1 MQRQQEPS
9 AVQPAICLHLPVV
22 GKAAALSGRVGIV
35 SVHVMYMRQ
44 YPVGF
49 GHRVASL
56 LPKMGDGVQGLR
68 VYKARLVQESFV
80 HTYTRYIYIY
90 MYTHVSADWRNSG
103 MCKQNVQDA
112 DGASMDQIWSVMKE
126 DSDLWQDAGME
137 EVVTYLRGAKA
148 LQVPHDVRE
157 ALNMNA

>member
-1 MQRQQEPS
+1 
-9 AVQPAICLHLPVV
+9 
-22 GKAAALSGRVGIV
+22 
-35 SVHVMYMRQ
+35 
-44 YPVGF
+44 
-49 GHRVASL
+49 
-56 LPKMGDGVQGLR
+56 
-68 VYKARLVQESFV
+68 
-80 HTYTRYIYIY
+80 